1 MQHPGYPPLV
11 QTGNGHVPP
20 VSGKLWL
27 YEGKRG
33 ATWYLKAR
41 RPMRLPDGRVV
52 TRQQNIRIGPAWVPG
67 RSGRGRCPDEFLTER
82 AARVE
87 RERVL
92 TEIRDAAIIEASPR
106 VVTVKDA
113 AEAWFAWGENE
124 KGWKPATRRD
134 YRSALNVHLIGTED
148 APGPFR
154 DVPVSQVT
162 AALIEEWRSH
172 ALADGLPRRTAIKLL
187 AILHGIFERARRRYG
202 LPSNPVADVEKLRE
216 RYRPE
221 AYSFYSPEDVWAL
234 VRETEHPSDETP
246 PCPQDAAIFLTAAF
260 TGLRLGELLALRVRD
275 IDFEADAI
283 RVMGSVDPVEGVGTT
298 KSGRGRSVPMV
309 EEVAQALARL
319 LQREHFIGLDDFVF
333 VSGSGGHLDG
343 SALRRRYRAAQK
355 RAGLDALRLHDLRH
369 TFGSLAINR
378 GSTVQVQAWM
388 GHADARTT
396 ARYLHYKRRTDEAK
410 LLAGAFA
417 MENANTTLAAPNR
430 PA

>member
-1 MQHPGYPPLV
+1 MQQAGYPPLV
-11 QTGNGHVPP
+11 QAGNGRVPP

-41 RPMRLPDGRVV
+41 RPVRLPDGQVV
-52 TRQQNIRIGPAWVPG
+52 SRQQNIRLGTAWVPG
-67 RSGRGRCPDEFLTER
+67 RSARRPRPDGFLTER
-82 AARVE
+82 AARAE

-92 TEIRDAAIIEASPR
+92 TEIRQAAIIDASPR
-106 VVTVKDA
+106 VVTVADA
-113 AEAWFAWGENE
+113 AEAWFAWGEHE

-134 YRSALNVHLIGTED
+134 YRSALNVHLIGTDEV
-148 APGPFR
+148 PGPFR
-154 DVPVSQVT
+154 HVPVSQVT
-162 AALIEEWRSH
+162 AAMIEEWRSK

-234 VRETEHPSDETP
+234 VRETEHPSDYSP
-246 PCPQDAAIFLTAAF
+246 PSAQDAAIFLTAAF

-275 IDFEADAI
+275 IDFDADAI
-283 RVMGSVDPVEGVGTT
+283 RVMGSVDPVDGVGTT

-309 EEVAQALARL
+309 EEVAQRLARL
-319 LQREHFIGLDDFVF
+319 LQRERFIGPDDFVF
-333 VSGSGGHLDG
+333 VGESGGHLDG

-355 RAGLDALRLHDLRH
+355 RANLDPIRLHDLRH

-417 MENANTTLAAPNR
+417 IGNTPTTTCSSQLH
-430 PA
+430 